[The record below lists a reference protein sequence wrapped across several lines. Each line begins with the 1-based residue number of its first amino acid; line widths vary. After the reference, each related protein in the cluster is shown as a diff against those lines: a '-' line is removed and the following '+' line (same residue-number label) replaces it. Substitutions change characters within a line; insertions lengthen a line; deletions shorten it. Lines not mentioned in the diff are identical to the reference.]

1 MILVFYLIQQSF
13 VQIYIHHLEKQ
24 LVVKKIL
31 ATQKKVLIK
40 IDFRNRHEAIRESL
54 EDIKEGADIVMVKP
68 ACFILT

>member
-31 ATQKKVLIK
+31 ATQKKVLIRLISG
-40 IDFRNRHEAIRESL
+40 IDTKQSESPWR
-54 EDIKEGADIVMVKP
+54 I
-68 ACFILT
+68 